1 MMRFLIP
8 LLLGVLVTVTCAL
21 TRPATAMDKQIVGWV
36 EMVRL
41 QPENLLLKAKL
52 DTGADNCSLDA
63 SNITNF
69 ERQGQTWVRF
79 DVNDHDGKTTTMERP
94 LVRMAPIKRHF
105 GNTQRRPVIHLRVCV
120 GKVSEETEVNLVDR
134 SGFNYPMLIGRKFM
148 QDRLIIDPTAKYTAE
163 PICEEHP
170 GSE

>member
-8 LLLGVLVTVTCAL
+8 LLLGVLAMVTCAL
-21 TRPATAMDKQIVGWV
+21 ISPAAAMDKQIVGWV

-52 DTGADNCSLDA
+52 DTGAEYCSLDA
-63 SNITNF
+63 TNISQF

-79 DVNDHDGKTTTMERP
+79 DVNDHHGKTTTLERP

-105 GNTQRRPVIHLRVCV
+105 GKSQRRPVIRLRVCV
-120 GKVSEETEVNLVDR
+120 GKTSEETEVNLVDR
-134 SGFNYPMLIGRKFM
+134 TGFIYPMLVGRKFM
-148 QDRLIIDPTAKYTAE
+148 QDHLIIDPTGKFTAE